1 MNGSHQRLILAS
13 ASPRR
18 LEVLSQLGV
27 TPDDVRPTDIDETP
41 AAGELPRTYCLRVTE
56 EKAKSAARSE
66 GEVVLAADT
75 VVAVGRRIL
84 GKPRDRGEAETFLRL
99 LSGRRHKVHT
109 AIAVLSDDGLRV
121 RDVVCTVRMQRL
133 GQHDLMEC
141 LDAGDW
147 KGKAGAYAIQ
157 GSAGAFIPWI
167 AGSYTAIMGLPAHET
182 ARLLAAAG
190 IPILN
195 RS

>member
-1 MNGSHQRLILAS
+1 MNASHLRLVLGS

-18 LEVLSQLGV
+18 LEVLAQLGV
-27 TPDDVRPTDIDETP
+27 TPEDVRPADIDETP
-41 AAGELPRTYCLRVTE
+41 RVGELPRAYCLRVTE
-56 EKAKSAARSE
+56 EKAKSVARSD

-84 GKPRDRGEAETFLRL
+84 GKPRDRCEAETFLRL

-109 AIAVLSDDGLRV
+109 AIAVLSDDGLKM

-133 GQHDLMEC
+133 GEHDLTGY

-157 GSAGAFIPWI
+157 GPAGAFIPWI

-182 ARLLAAAG
+182 ARLLTAAG
-190 IPILN
+190 IPVPS

>member
-1 MNGSHQRLILAS
+1 MLA
-13 ASPRR
+13 
-18 LEVLSQLGV
+18 QLGV
-27 TPDDVRPTDIDETP
+27 TPEDVRPADIDETP
-41 AAGELPRTYCLRVTE
+41 RVGELPRAYCLRVTE
-56 EKAKSAARSE
+56 EKAKSVARSD

-84 GKPRDRGEAETFLRL
+84 GKPKDRCEAETFLRL

-109 AIAVLSDDGLRV
+109 AIAVLSDDGLKM

-133 GQHDLMEC
+133 GEHDLTGY

-157 GSAGAFIPWI
+157 GPAGAFIPWV

-182 ARLLAAAG
+182 ARLLTAAG
-190 IPILN
+190 IPVPS
-195 RS
+195 RP

>member
-1 MNGSHQRLILAS
+1 MNASYPRLVLGS

-18 LEVLSQLGV
+18 LEVLAQLGV
-27 TPDDVRPTDIDETP
+27 TPEDVRPADIDETP
-41 AAGELPRTYCLRVTE
+41 RVGELPRAYCLRVTA
-56 EKAKSAARSE
+56 EKAKSVARLD

-84 GKPRDRGEAETFLRL
+84 GKPKDRCEAESFLRL
-99 LSGRRHKVHT
+99 LSGRRHNVHT
-109 AIAVLSDDGLRV
+109 AIAVLSDDGLKM
-121 RDVVCTVRMQRL
+121 RDVVCKVRMQRL
-133 GQHDLMEC
+133 GESDLRGY

-157 GSAGAFIPWI
+157 GPAGAFIPWI

-182 ARLLAAAG
+182 ARLLTAAG
-190 IPILN
+190 IPVPN
-195 RS
+195 QS

>member
-1 MNGSHQRLILAS
+1 MLA
-13 ASPRR
+13 
-18 LEVLSQLGV
+18 QLGV
-27 TPDDVRPTDIDETP
+27 TPEDVRPADIDETP
-41 AAGELPRTYCLRVTE
+41 KVGELPRAYCLRVTE
-56 EKAKSAARSE
+56 EKVKSVARSH

-84 GKPRDRGEAETFLRL
+84 GKPRDRCEAETFLRM

-109 AIAVLSDDGLRV
+109 AIAVLSDDGLKM

-133 GQHDLMEC
+133 GQNDLVGY

-157 GSAGAFIPWI
+157 GPAGAFIPWI

-182 ARLLAAAG
+182 ARLLTAAG
-190 IPILN
+190 IPVPN
-195 RS
+195 RP

>member
-1 MNGSHQRLILAS
+1 MNASHPRLVLGS

-18 LEVLSQLGV
+18 LEVLAQLGV
-27 TPDDVRPTDIDETP
+27 TPDDVRPADIDETP
-41 AAGELPRTYCLRVTE
+41 RVGERPRAYCLRVTE
-56 EKAKSAARSE
+56 EKAKSVARSD

-84 GKPRDRGEAETFLRL
+84 GKPRDRLEAETFLRL

-109 AIAVLSDDGLRV
+109 AVAVLSDDGLKMRE
-121 RDVVCTVRMQRL
+121 VVCTVRMQRM
-133 GQHDLMEC
+133 GGNDIAGY

-157 GSAGAFIPWI
+157 GPAGAFIPWI

-182 ARLLAAAG
+182 ARLLTAAG
-190 IPILN
+190 VPVPN

>member
-1 MNGSHQRLILAS
+1 MNASHPRLILAS

-41 AAGELPRTYCLRVTE
+41 AADELPRTYCLRVTE
-56 EKAKSAARSE
+56 EKAKSAARSD

-84 GKPRDRGEAETFLRL
+84 GKPRDRGEAETFLHL

-109 AIAVLSDDGLRV
+109 AIAVLSDEGLRV
-121 RDVVCTVRMQRL
+121 RDVVCRVRMQRL
-133 GQHDLMEC
+133 GQNDLKEC

-182 ARLLAAAG
+182 ARLLTAAG

>member
-1 MNGSHQRLILAS
+1 MLA
-13 ASPRR
+13 
-18 LEVLSQLGV
+18 QLGV
-27 TPDDVRPTDIDETP
+27 TPQDVRPADIDETP
-41 AAGELPRTYCLRVTE
+41 RAGELPRAYCLRVTE
-56 EKAKSAARSE
+56 EKAKSVARSE

-84 GKPRDRGEAETFLRL
+84 GKPGDRNEAETFLRL

-109 AIAVLSDDGLRV
+109 AIAVLSDGGLMIRE
-121 RDVVCTVRMQRL
+121 TASMVRMQRL
-133 GQHDLMEC
+133 DENDLARY
-141 LDAGDW
+141 LDTGDW

-157 GSAGAFIPWI
+157 GPAGVFIPWI

-182 ARLLAAAG
+182 ARLLTAAG
-190 IPILN
+190 ISVPN